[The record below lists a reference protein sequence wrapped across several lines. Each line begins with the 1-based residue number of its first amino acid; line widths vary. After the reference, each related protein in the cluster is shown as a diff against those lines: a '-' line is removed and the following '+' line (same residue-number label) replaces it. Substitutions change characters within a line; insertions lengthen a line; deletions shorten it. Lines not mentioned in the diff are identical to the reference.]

1 MLVGKFRNVGR
12 AQRALRGYDP
22 AVIGKLPM
30 AAARRF
36 WAEGVSG
43 LKAELAGQ
51 RPDLLC
57 REDFFLEVRDASFGF
72 GVADGHGV
80 GGGVAHEEDLFF
92 AAGDRGVDQVSLEHH
107 EVRLEKRDD
116 DDGVFRTL

>member
-1 MLVGKFRNVGR
+1 
-12 AQRALRGYDP
+12 
-22 AVIGKLPM
+22 M

-43 LKAELAGQ
+43 LKAELAGR

-57 REDFFLEVRDASFGF
+57 REDFFLEVRDAGFGF

-80 GGGVAHEEDLFF
+80 GGGIAHEEDLFF
-92 AAGDRGVDQVSLEHH
+92 TAGDRSVDQVSLEHH
-107 EVRLEKRDD
+107 EVRLEERDD

>member
-1 MLVGKFRNVGR
+1 
-12 AQRALRGYDP
+12 
-22 AVIGKLPM
+22 M

-36 WAEGVSG
+36 WAERVSG
-43 LKAELAGQ
+43 LKVESASR

-57 REDFFLEVRDASFGF
+57 REDFLFEVRDAGFGF
-72 GVADGHGV
+72 GVTDGHGV

-107 EVRLEKRDD
+107 EVRFEKRDD